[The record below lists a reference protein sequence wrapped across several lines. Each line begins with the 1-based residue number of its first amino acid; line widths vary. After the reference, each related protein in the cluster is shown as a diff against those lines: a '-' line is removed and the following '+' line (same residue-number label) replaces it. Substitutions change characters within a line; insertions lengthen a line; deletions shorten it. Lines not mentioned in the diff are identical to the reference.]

1 MINKVTVTAIIN
13 IRLRCS
19 KRDMGDSERWRW
31 GWWMWCR
38 LWGDL
43 DRWEPLCF
51 SLIGSRLVEYL
62 PPFLTC
68 FLEVLWASIN
78 LFKVSPRL
86 EIFLSIICNP
96 FSVILLFS
104 WRVHWVRD
112 TDDDR
117 ELLTLLTDVLEILVK
132 GGIEGDTTVNFPSS
146 VSDITVMYNNQ
157 QNNISEQI
165 QYSSVNLDN
174 SNVNLHFIWWVFL
187 YIEIVYNFSSW

>member
-51 SLIGSRLVEYL
+51 SLIGNRLVEYL